1 MSGPTLLI
9 DSVKLSAGTQA
20 MYPVNQPHPHFHID
34 PKVIN
39 AHCSCFSLRKAT
51 RAVTQFYDHLLGP
64 TGIRSTQF
72 NLLVT
77 MASISARTL
86 TEMANILV
94 MDRTTLTRNLKP
106 LEKMGLITKGEV
118 YDKRS
123 KAYSLTEK
131 GRAIVTQ
138 AIPLWEQAQAKL
150 KLSLGEER
158 FRQLNQE
165 LEALTKVM
173 GEL

>member
-1 MSGPTLLI
+1 MHPI
-9 DSVKLSAGTQA
+9 NHNTQ
-20 MYPVNQPHPHFHID
+20 HFHID
-34 PKVIN
+34 PKSIN

-51 RAVTQFYDHLLGP
+51 RAVTQFYDHLLDP

-106 LEKMGLITKGEV
+106 LEKMGLIAKGEV
-118 YDKRS
+118 FDKRS
-123 KAYSLTEK
+123 KVYSLTEK
-131 GRAIVTQ
+131 GRSVVAQ

-150 KLSLGEER
+150 KSLLGEER
-158 FRQLNQE
+158 FRHLNQE
-165 LEALTKVM
+165 LEALTKMM
-173 GEL
+173 GEI